1 MKMVDLCKES
11 FSHSFGANY
20 SPEVVGDATFI
31 CLNVAFWSMFSG
43 EKEKEQWLND
53 ASLSLFIKL

>member
-1 MKMVDLCKES
+1 MQGRLTKSKILSNSSSQIRYKHLMKMVDLCKES

-31 CLNVAFWSMFSG
+31 CLNVAF
-43 EKEKEQWLND
+43 
-53 ASLSLFIKL
+53 

>member
-43 EKEKEQWLND
+43 EKEKEQW
-53 ASLSLFIKL
+53 